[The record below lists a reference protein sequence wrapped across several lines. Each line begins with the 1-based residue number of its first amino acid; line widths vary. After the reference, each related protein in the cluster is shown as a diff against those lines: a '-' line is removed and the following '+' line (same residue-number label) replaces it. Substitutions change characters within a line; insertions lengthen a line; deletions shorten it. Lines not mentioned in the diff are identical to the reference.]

1 MLTPHDYQLEDVSRL
16 RQELR
21 RVRAVVYQ
29 LPTGAGKTIVAG
41 YIASRLA
48 ENGKQALVLVHR
60 RELVRQF
67 AKTLT
72 QAGLGDQ
79 YGIIAAGCAE
89 TRWARFQIAS
99 VQSINRR
106 ETHWLKPNLVIVDE
120 AHHVKAK
127 TWENVLN
134 RFPSTRVLGLTATP
148 GRLDGK
154 PLGDHFDALVQ
165 GPSIVELVERGH
177 LAPMRVLRPV
187 QGLSTAGVRTIAG
200 DWNKK
205 DLDERLTDQV
215 IAAGAAAYR
224 RYGAGKRAIF
234 FAVNRRHS
242 KAVVESLKKEGF
254 RAEHIDAETDV
265 RRRDLVLKEFGE
277 GLIQVV
283 SNVDLISEG
292 TDVPECEVIMA
303 ARPTKSVTMY
313 LQQAGRAM
321 RPGKGKTALLLD
333 LAGNSW
339 DLGLPEENRHW
350 DLDGTR
356 QGTTVDKRPAAQRQ
370 RCCSEC
376 AEVYPSRLSACP
388 SCGAEHVLP
397 APVEVETELSD
408 AAPSERRPKISRR
421 AMKTRI
427 AAVMRRREGYRGLV
441 RIGEDFGFKPGWA
454 RTLAAVL
461 KVPIENDS
469 KAS

>member
-1 MLTPHDYQLEDVSRL
+1 MLTPYDYQLDGVTRL
-16 RQELR
+16 RQALR
-21 RVRAVVYQ
+21 RVRSVLYQ

-41 YIASRLA
+41 CIASRLA
-48 ENGKQALVLVHR
+48 DRGKRALVLVHR

-72 QAGLGDQ
+72 QAGLGEE
-79 YGIIAAGCAE
+79 YGIIAAGHVE
-89 TRWARFQIAS
+89 TRWSRFQIAS
-99 VQSINRR
+99 VQSLNRR

-127 TWENVLN
+127 TWENVLG

-154 PLGDHFDALVQ
+154 PLGDHFDALIQ
-165 GPSIVELVERGH
+165 GPSLAELVERGD
-177 LAPMRVLRPV
+177 LAPMRVLRPEQV
-187 QGLSTAGVRTIAG
+187 LSTAGVRTLAG

-242 KAVVESLKKEGF
+242 KAVVESLRQDGF
-254 RAEHIDAETDV
+254 RAEHIDAETDP
-265 RRRDLVLKEFGE
+265 RRRDRVLAEFGE

-292 TDVPECEVIMA
+292 FDAPACEVIMMG
-303 ARPTKSVTMY
+303 RPTKSVTMY

-321 RPGKGKTALLLD
+321 RPGEGRTALLLD

-339 DLGLPEENRHW
+339 DLGLPDEERIW
-350 DLDGTR
+350 DLTGTR
-356 QGTTVDKRPAAQRQ
+356 QGAARDKRPVQMRQ
-370 RCCSEC
+370 RCCCEC
-376 AEVYPSRLSACP
+376 AEVYSSRLAACP

-397 APVEVETELSD
+397 KPVEIETELSE

-421 AMKTRI
+421 EMRTRL
-427 AAVMRRREGYRGLV
+427 AGVMRRREGYEGLV
-441 RIGEDFGFKPGWA
+441 RIGKDFGYKPGWA
-454 RTLAAVL
+454 RLMAELL
-461 KVPIENDS
+461 KVPVDAR
-469 KAS
+469 KAG

>member
-1 MLTPHDYQLEDVSRL
+1 MLTPRDYQLADVKKLRL
-16 RQELR
+16 VLR

-41 YIASRLA
+41 YIASLLA
-48 ENGKQALVLVHR
+48 DRGKRALVLVHR

-67 AKTLT
+67 SKTLT

-79 YGIIAAGCAE
+79 YGIIAAGRVE

-106 ETHWLKPNLVIVDE
+106 ETGWLKPNLVIVDE

-127 TWENVLN
+127 TWENVLG
-134 RFPSTRVLGLTATP
+134 RFPDTKVLGLTATP

-154 PLGDHFDALVQ
+154 PLGDHFDTLVQ
-165 GPSIVELVERGH
+165 GPSIGELVEQGD
-177 LAPMRVLRPV
+177 LAPMRVLRPE
-187 QGLSTAGVRTIAG
+187 QGLSTAGVRTMAG

-242 KAVVESLKKEGF
+242 KAIVESLSKEGF

-292 TDVPECEVIMA
+292 TDVPECEVIMMG
-303 ARPTKSVTMY
+303 RPTKSVTMY

-339 DLGLPEENRHW
+339 DLGLPDEERSW
-350 DLDGTR
+350 DLEGTR
-356 QGTTVDKRPAAQRQ
+356 QGAAVDKRPVGMRQ
-370 RCCSEC
+370 RCCSAC
-376 AEVYPSRLSACP
+376 AEVYSSRLLACP
-388 SCGAEHVLP
+388 SCGTEHVLP
-397 APVEVETELSD
+397 KPLEVEAELSE
-408 AAPSERRPKISRR
+408 AAPSQGSPRISRR
-421 AMKTRI
+421 EMKSRL
-427 AAVMRRREGYRGLV
+427 AAVMRRREGYEGLV
-441 RIGEDFGFKPGWA
+441 RIGKDFGYKPGWA
-454 RTLAAVL
+454 RFMAEVL
-461 KVPIENDS
+461 KVPIDAR